1 MPEPQDLLGSGSNVP
16 PGGIRVHG
24 LSQGHRGAQHREDG
38 IHLPQ
43 GRIGLDAACQRKDR
57 HAVDPGQSGH
67 SSRSLAHGG
76 LTIELSL
83 TGEAEVAAREKSC
96 QAGLLQD
103 DGSTGAQ
110 FCPQKGGKAKAQP
123 TGSAAARKI
132 RVTAGEGG
140 SGLFG
145 KPPEGGIQPGITF
158 GPAPFWGP

>member
-1 MPEPQDLLGSGSNVP
+1 MAAMFLWAVSGSMASA
-16 PGGIRVHG
+16 RVIG
-24 LSQGHRGAQHREDG
+24 VRSTGKTAFISPRGASG
-38 IHLPQ
+38 WTLPASART
-43 GRIGLDAACQRKDR
+43 GTPWAGE
-57 HAVDPGQSGH
+57 SGH

-76 LTIELSL
+76 LAIELSL

-123 TGSAAARKI
+123 TGSAAAGKI

-145 KPPEGGIQPGITF
+145 KPPDGGIQPGDHLLAGAF
-158 GPAPFWGP
+158 LRP